1 LEKPYLEA
9 GVAADGPAVEGSRA
23 NLDCGGKAERRR
35 RFFTRESGVVSGR
48 NRLADAALQTGR
60 VGTGEWESGVA
71 LRLPPQS
78 K

>member
-1 LEKPYLEA
+1 
-9 GVAADGPAVEGSRA
+9 VAADGPAAEGSGA

-35 RFFTRESGVVSGR
+35 RFFTRESGDGSGQ
-48 NRLADAALQTGR
+48 NRLADAALQTGK
-60 VGTGEWESGVA
+60 VGTGEWQSGVA